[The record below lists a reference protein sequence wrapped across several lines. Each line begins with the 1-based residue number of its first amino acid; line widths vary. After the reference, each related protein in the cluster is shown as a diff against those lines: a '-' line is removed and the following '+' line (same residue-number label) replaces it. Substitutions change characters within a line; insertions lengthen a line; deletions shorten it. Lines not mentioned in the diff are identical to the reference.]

1 MEGRPYLRFVYVEN
15 AIGNRPL
22 LTTPEGNI
30 IEALNTLLPTGRLGQ
45 LALVS
50 EDDTDKYETDY
61 IVRLATVVQDVSELG
76 DSRSNAK
83 PTRPIYDIAS
93 DRVYVSDRTTS
104 GGDILFLV
112 DVSGSM
118 SPDIAKLK
126 ASIAGLFTKLDG
138 DGVDDLRVGL
148 GAYMVNHKQLMVGSS
163 PWANYSSAAI
173 SMFSSLATNI
183 VSGSSNAQAASA
195 IKWGVETYK
204 FRDDTKKFIV
214 LVTDTGREGD
224 PLTPPDV
231 QSLLV
236 SNDITLIVIAK
247 DQSYYAPTAW
257 ATGGEFIDSSSANN
271 WDDLLAG
278 TLGNIITGGI
288 IDPSVPPVWTLQ
300 RHPEDSSQYL
310 LPSQAAGIGRLVYDE
325 YHKTLWYVQPNGIFL
340 LIAHEQE
347 MPEIPEMPE
356 MPDVNKQTIK
366 AKAATAIESGQL
378 VSMDDNQLV
387 SPATKDGSKAIG
399 YALASATAG
408 SLVEV
413 QIGGVYTGYTRW
425 ILTPGTIYYQDN
437 NGEIRWKDVDH
448 DTHLYPAALAIGS
461 NAFVILSEVYMGTG
475 SGSSGQSLTIEA
487 VSVVRDTRQFSAK
500 TSALTTV
507 CNLPDIMADIF
518 QAQGWDSS
526 PYMLKQVMT
535 IANKSTVSTLQFNL
549 LQGGGGGT
557 GSVRDTIPVNG
568 SITFPLVNTDW
579 TLQCRGE
586 YQVDLL
592 IEVIS
597 GRLHPQILD
606 EKPSSTDGL
615 EVYEYTDPSD
625 NGKKYVVL
633 GQIKKFTITVDPAT
647 DSTGQLF
654 DYQGWISNTI
664 ASEDYMVLGDVAL
677 SNTSMTDS
685 VQIQILNQADQI
697 LHTFDLGPG
706 LSTRIELHRE
716 DIKIQTDTPGGV
728 EATINLQATAYRFK
742 E

>member
-30 IEALNTLLPTGRLGQ
+30 VEDPNPLLPTGRLGQ
-45 LALVS
+45 LAFVS

-61 IVRLATVVQDVSELG
+61 IVRLATVAQDVSELG

-173 SMFSSLATNI
+173 SMFSNLATNI

-247 DQSYYAPTAW
+247 DQNYYAPTAW

-271 WDDLLAG
+271 WDGLLAG

-300 RHPEDSSQYL
+300 RHPEDNSQYL
-310 LPSQAAGIGRLVYDE
+310 LPAQEAGIGRLVYDE
-325 YHKTLWYVQPNGIFL
+325 YHKTLWYVQPNGILL
-340 LIAHEQE
+340 LIAKQQ
-347 MPEIPEMPE
+347 EIPEVN
-356 MPDVNKQTIK
+356 VNKQYIT
-366 AKAATAIESGQL
+366 AAAAEAIGAGQL
-378 VSMDDNQLV
+378 VWMNENGRV
-387 SPATKDGSKAIG
+387 SPATKDGGKAIG
-399 YALASATAG
+399 FALANCNAG
-408 SLVEV
+408 QQVDV
-413 QIGGVYTGYTRW
+413 QVGGVFTNYSRW
-425 ILTPGTIYYQDN
+425 ILTPGTVYYQDDA
-437 NGEIRWKDVDH
+437 GEIRWKATEN
-448 DTHLYPAALAIGS
+448 DTHKHPSALAISS
-461 NAFVILSEVYMGTG
+461 NAFIVLTEIYMGTG
-475 SGSSGQSLTIEA
+475 SGGGGGGDSITIEA
-487 VSVVRDTRQFSAK
+487 VSVKREERQFVDS
-500 TSALTTV
+500 TQALTEACSFDRV
-507 CNLPDIMADIF
+507 MEDIF
-518 QAQGWDSS
+518 QTDDWKSS
-526 PYMLKQVMT
+526 PYMLKQVLT
-535 IANKSTVSTLQFNL
+535 ITNTSRTAALQFNIL
-549 LQGGGGGT
+549 HNGV
-557 GSVRDTIPVNG
+557 VRATDTLPANSSMTIPAI
-568 SITFPLVNTDW
+568 STDW
-579 TLQCRGE
+579 VLQCRGS
-586 YQVDLL
+586 YQIDLL
-592 IEVIS
+592 IEVLS
-597 GRLHPQILD
+597 GKLNPTILD
-606 EKPSSTDGL
+606 TDPGPDSGL
-615 EVYEYTDPSD
+615 DVYEYTDPVD
-625 NGKKYVVL
+625 KTKKYIVI
-633 GQIKKFTITVDPAT
+633 GKIKRFTIEVDPT
-647 DSTGQLF
+647 EDTTGNLF
-654 DYQGWISNTI
+654 DFPAWIDATI
-664 ASEDYMVLGDVAL
+664 ASTDYMITGNILLRNVLTNDTAEVSVIDKRGTVLYRFELAPG
-677 SNTSMTDS
+677 TDTL
-685 VQIQILNQADQI
+685 ID
-697 LHTFDLGPG
+697 
-706 LSTRIELHRE
+706 LHRE
-716 DIKIQTDTPGGV
+716 DIKLVTTTPGSV
-728 EATINLQATAYRFK
+728 EATISIQVTAYKFK

>member
-15 AIGNRPL
+15 AIGNRTL

-30 IEALNTLLPTGRLGQ
+30 IEALNPLLPTGRLGQ
-45 LALVS
+45 LAFVS

-61 IVRLATVVQDVSELG
+61 IVRLATVAQNVSELG

-83 PTRPIYDIAS
+83 PTRPIYDIAN

-173 SMFSSLATNI
+173 SMFSNLATNI

-325 YHKTLWYVQPNGIFL
+325 YHKTLWYVQPNGILL
-340 LIAHEQE
+340 LIAKQQ
-347 MPEIPEMPE
+347 E

-366 AKAATAIESGQL
+366 ARAATAIESGQ
-378 VSMDDNQLV
+378 
-387 SPATKDGSKAIG
+387 P
-399 YALASATAG
+399 
-408 SLVEV
+408 E
-413 QIGGVYTGYTRW
+413 VYTGA
-425 ILTPGTIYYQDN
+425 DSS
-437 NGEIRWKDVDH
+437 
-448 DTHLYPAALAIGS
+448 S
-461 NAFVILSEVYMGTG
+461 N
-475 SGSSGQSLTIEA
+475 QSLTIEA
-487 VSVVRDTRQFSAK
+487 VSVVRDTRQFSAN

-507 CNLPDIMADIF
+507 CNLSDIMTDIF
-518 QAQGWDSS
+518 QDQDWASS

-535 IANKSTVSTLQFNL
+535 IANKSAVSTLQFNL
-549 LQGGGGGT
+549 LQDGGGGA
-557 GSVRDTIPVNG
+557 GSVMDTVPVNG
-568 SITFPLVNTDW
+568 SITPPLVNTDW
-579 TLQCRGE
+579 TLQCQGE

-592 IEVIS
+592 VEVIS
-597 GRLHPQILD
+597 GRLQPQILD
-606 EKPSSTDGL
+606 EKPSSPDGP

-625 NGKKYVVL
+625 GSKKYVVL

-664 ASEDYMVLGDVAL
+664 ASRDYMILGGVTL
-677 SNTSMTDS
+677 SNTSMADS
-685 VQIQILNQADQI
+685 VQIQILNQTDQI
-697 LHTFDLGPG
+697 LHTFDIGPG
-706 LSTRIELHRE
+706 LSTMIELHRE
-716 DIKIQTDTPGGV
+716 DIKLQTDTPGGV
-728 EATINLQATAYRFK
+728 EATIDLQVTAYRFK
-742 E
+742 ES